1 MNQSL
6 ILGMQVPI
14 YITAAIVAVA
24 AAWYSDRL
32 KQRSPFILF
41 FMAMITIGFIIVIAS
56 SGRGLPGVVYAGVFI
71 AVVGKSLLNP
81 VSLARSS
88 PRTN

>member
-1 MNQSL
+1 
-6 ILGMQVPI
+6 MQIPI

-32 KQRSPFILF
+32 KQRAPFILF

-71 AVVGKSLLNP
+71 AVVGQFSEP
-81 VSLARSS
+81 VSLESS
-88 PRTN
+88 CMDNN